1 MDTATSPP
9 SPDRWRFYRAV
20 WRWHFY
26 AGLFVLPFI
35 AWLALTGAVYLYQKP
50 IDRWVHHDLKVVEDP
65 RHARTR
71 PSAQIAAVTAL
82 TRGEVFRY
90 TTPERRDGS
99 VEIGVLEAN
108 GRREVYYVDPASAR
122 ILGHLPDKGT
132 FAGVV
137 RRLHSLDLLGD
148 YARALIEIAAGWAIL
163 LVLTGV
169 YLWWPR
175 GRKGGVSTVRGRP
188 GQRLFWRDLHAVTG
202 VWVGLVLL
210 FLAVTGMPWSVV
222 WGKQVNAWAN
232 GQDYGYPAGVRVQ
245 VPMSHQRLADASTP
259 TWSMQQAQLP
269 VSSLPYADHAPVDG
283 HGGHAGH
290 AGHEGHGGGALGDLS
305 AQPGSIGI
313 DAALQRFNGL
323 GLAPGYS
330 VALPRGPMGV
340 YTASVYPED
349 LAGQRVVHLD
359 QYSGRVLLDMG
370 YADYGALGRGLE
382 WGINVHL
389 GQEYGTVNRL
399 FLLTACAAILMLC
412 ISGAVMWWK
421 RRPIGSMG
429 VPALPRQR
437 RTVAIVFALLC
448 VGGVLFPLVGA
459 SLLVVGVLDFIVSGG
474 WGAVRPVRH

>member
-1 MDTATSPP
+1 MHIPTTLA
-9 SPDRWRFYRAV
+9 PDRWRFYRAV

-35 AWLALTGAVYLYQKP
+35 AWLALTGATYLYQKP
-50 IDRWVHHDLKVVEDP
+50 IDRWVHHDLKVAAP
-65 RHARTR
+65 SPQAPAL
-71 PSAQIAAVTAL
+71 PSAQLAAVTAV
-82 TRGEVFRY
+82 TPGDVFRY
-90 TTPERRDGS
+90 TTPERADRS
-99 VEIGVLEAN
+99 VEIGVLQPS
-108 GRREVYYVDPASAR
+108 GQREVYYVHPATAQV
-122 ILGHLPDKGT
+122 LGHLPDKGT
-132 FAGVV
+132 FSGVV

-148 YARALIEIAAGWAIL
+148 YASALIEIAAGWATL
-163 LVLTGV
+163 LVLTGL

-175 GRKGGVSTVRGRP
+175 GQKGGITTVRGQP

-245 VPMSHQRLADASTP
+245 VPMSQQRLADATSP
-259 TWSMQQAQLP
+259 TWSMEQARLP
-269 VSSLPYADHAPVDG
+269 ASARPHAHHAPAEKHD
-283 HGGHAGH
+283 
-290 AGHEGHGGGALGDLS
+290 GHEGHGSGTLGDLS
-305 AQPGSIGI
+305 PQPGAIRI
-313 DAALQRFNGL
+313 DAAVQRFNRL

-349 LAGQRVVHLD
+349 VAGQRVVHLD

-389 GQEYGTVNRL
+389 GQEYGTLNRL
-399 FLLTACAAILMLC
+399 FLLVACAAIVMLC
-412 ISGAVMWWK
+412 VSGGGMWWK
-421 RRPIGSMG
+421 RRPLGGIG
-429 VPALPRQR
+429 VPPLPKER

-448 VGGVLFPLVGA
+448 VGGVLFPLVGV
-459 SLLVVGVLDFIVSGG
+459 SLLVVGVLDFVASGG
-474 WGAVRPVRH
+474 WRSQG

>member
-1 MDTATSPP
+1 MHIPTTLA
-9 SPDRWRFYRAV
+9 PDRWRFYRAV

-35 AWLALTGAVYLYQKP
+35 AWLALTGATYLYQKP
-50 IDRWVHHDLKVVEDP
+50 IDRWVHHDLKVAAP
-65 RHARTR
+65 SPQAPAL
-71 PSAQIAAVTAL
+71 PSAQLAAVTAV
-82 TRGEVFRY
+82 TPGDVFRY
-90 TTPERRDGS
+90 TTPERADRS
-99 VEIGVLEAN
+99 VEIGVLQPS
-108 GRREVYYVDPASAR
+108 GQREVYYVHPATAQV
-122 ILGHLPDKGT
+122 LGHLPDKGT
-132 FAGVV
+132 FSGVV

-148 YARALIEIAAGWAIL
+148 YASALIEIAAGWATL
-163 LVLTGV
+163 LVLTGL

-175 GRKGGVSTVRGRP
+175 GQKGGITTVRGQP

-245 VPMSHQRLADASTP
+245 VPMSQQRLADATSP
-259 TWSMQQAQLP
+259 TWSMEQARLP
-269 VSSLPYADHAPVDG
+269 ASARPHAHHAPAEKHD
-283 HGGHAGH
+283 
-290 AGHEGHGGGALGDLS
+290 GHEGHGSGTLGDLS
-305 AQPGSIGI
+305 PQPGAIRI
-313 DAALQRFNGL
+313 DAAVQRFNRL

-349 LAGQRVVHLD
+349 VAGQRVVHLD

-389 GQEYGTVNRL
+389 GQEYGTLNRL
-399 FLLTACAAILMLC
+399 FLLVACAAIVMLC
-412 ISGAVMWWK
+412 VSGGVMWWK
-421 RRPIGSMG
+421 RRPLGGIG
-429 VPALPRQR
+429 VPPLPKER

-448 VGGVLFPLVGA
+448 VGGVLFPLVGV
-459 SLLVVGVLDFIVSGG
+459 SLLVVGVLDFVASGG
-474 WGAVRPVRH
+474 WRSQG

>member
-1 MDTATSPP
+1 L
-9 SPDRWRFYRAV
+9 RFYRAV

-35 AWLALTGAVYLYQKP
+35 AWLALTGAAYLYQKP
-50 IDRWVHHDLKVVEDP
+50 IDRWVHHDLKVAAP
-65 RHARTR
+65 SPQAPAL
-71 PSAQIAAVTAL
+71 PSAQIAAVTAV
-82 TRGEVFRY
+82 TPGDVFRY
-90 TTPERRDGS
+90 TTPERADGS
-99 VEIGVLEAN
+99 VEIGVLEPS
-108 GRREVYYVDPASAR
+108 GQREVYYVHPATAQV
-122 ILGHLPDKGT
+122 LGHLPDKGT
-132 FAGVV
+132 FSGVV

-148 YARALIEIAAGWAIL
+148 YASALIEIAAGWATL
-163 LVLTGV
+163 LVLTGL

-175 GRKGGVSTVRGRP
+175 GQKGGITTVRGRP
-188 GQRLFWRDLHAVTG
+188 RQRLFWRDLHAVTG

-245 VPMSHQRLADASTP
+245 VPMSQQRLADATSP
-259 TWSMQQAQLP
+259 TWSMEQARLP
-269 VSSLPYADHAPVDG
+269 ASARPHAHHAPAEKHD
-283 HGGHAGH
+283 
-290 AGHEGHGGGALGDLS
+290 GHEGHGGGTLGDLS
-305 AQPGSIGI
+305 PQPGAIRI
-313 DAALQRFNGL
+313 DAAVQRFNRL

-349 LAGQRVVHLD
+349 VAGQRVVHLD

-389 GQEYGTVNRL
+389 GQEYGTLNRL
-399 FLLTACAAILMLC
+399 FLLVACAAIVMLC
-412 ISGAVMWWK
+412 VSGGVMWWK
-421 RRPIGSMG
+421 RRPLGGIA
-429 VPALPRQR
+429 VPPLPKER

-448 VGGVLFPLVGA
+448 VGGVLFPLVGV
-459 SLLVVGVLDFIVSGG
+459 SLLVVGVLDFVASGG
-474 WGAVRPVRH
+474 WRSQG

>member
-1 MDTATSPP
+1 MHIPTTLA
-9 SPDRWRFYRAV
+9 PDRWRFYRAV

-35 AWLALTGAVYLYQKP
+35 AWLALTGATYLYQKP
-50 IDRWVHHDLKVVEDP
+50 IDRWVHHDLKVAAP
-65 RHARTR
+65 SPQAPAL
-71 PSAQIAAVTAL
+71 PSAQIAAVTAV
-82 TRGEVFRY
+82 TPCDVFRY
-90 TTPERRDGS
+90 TTPERADGS
-99 VEIGVLEAN
+99 VEIGVLQPN
-108 GRREVYYVDPASAR
+108 GQREVYYVHPATAQV
-122 ILGHLPDKGT
+122 LGHLPDKGT
-132 FAGVV
+132 FSGVV

-148 YARALIEIAAGWAIL
+148 YASALIEIAAGWAIL
-163 LVLTGV
+163 LVLTGL

-175 GRKGGVSTVRGRP
+175 GQQGGITTVRGRP
-188 GQRLFWRDLHAVTG
+188 RQRLFWRDLHAVTG

-245 VPMSHQRLADASTP
+245 VPMSQQRLADTTTP
-259 TWSMQQAQLP
+259 TWSMEQARLP
-269 VSSLPYADHAPVDG
+269 ASALPHAHHAP
-283 HGGHAGH
+283 AEKH

-305 AQPGSIGI
+305 PQPGAIGI
-313 DAALQRFNGL
+313 DAAVQRFITL

-349 LAGQRVVHLD
+349 VAGQRVVHLD

-370 YADYGALGRGLE
+370 YADYGAAGRGLE

-389 GQEYGTVNRL
+389 GQEYGTFNRL
-399 FLLTACAAILMLC
+399 FLLVACAAIVMLC
-412 ISGAVMWWK
+412 VSGAVMWWK
-421 RRPIGSMG
+421 RRPRGGLG
-429 VPALPRQR
+429 VPPLPKER
-437 RTVAIVFALLC
+437 RTVAAVFAVLC

-459 SLLVVGVLDFIVSGG
+459 SLLVVGVLDVIASGG
-474 WGAVRPVRH
+474 WRSPSQARE